1 MSCAGF
7 VGAGRGFARYLGDR
21 TGRGRDLIGLCPLR
35 LFNVVSARPGQVIP
49 FVHEQE
55 TAFMLASTAT
65 TATDVIVIGGVD
77 THADTHHAAV
87 IDIHG
92 RHLADQAFPATVDGY
107 QQLLDWVAGHG
118 VIDMIGV
125 ELTSSYG
132 AGLTRYLTAAGVTVR
147 EVNTTDK
154 ATRARRGK
162 TDQAD
167 AYAAAEKT
175 LAGMATAI
183 PKDTTG
189 NSEAIRVLTL
199 ARDSAVTSRTKTW
212 NQLRALLVTA
222 PAALRD
228 QLRHLTPAKLRTTIT
243 ALTIPEDADTVTR
256 ATITALHRLA
266 TRITTLDAEIRAADT
281 DLTTLVT
288 VTAPT
293 LASRPGIGTHT
304 AARLLICVADNGSRI
319 HSEAALA
326 ALTGVCP
333 IPASSGK
340 TTRMR
345 LNRGG
350 DRKANS
356 ALHMIAVGRLRH
368 DPTTRA
374 YRDKTHARG
383 HSTRDAIRSL
393 KRAIAREVYNALKT
407 DRIIT

>member
-1 MSCAGF
+1 MLSS
-7 VGAGRGFARYLGDR
+7 
-21 TGRGRDLIGLCPLR
+21 T
-35 LFNVVSARPGQVIP
+35 VSPV
-49 FVHEQE
+49 
-55 TAFMLASTAT
+55 
-65 TATDVIVIGGVD
+65 TDVIVIAGVD

-87 IDIHG
+87 IDTQG
-92 RHLADQAFPATVDGY
+92 RHLADRGFAATAAGY
-107 QQLLDWVAGHG
+107 QQLLEWVAGHG
-118 VIDMIGV
+118 VIDTVGV
-125 ELTSSYG
+125 ELTGSYG
-132 AGLTRYLTAAGVTVR
+132 AALTRYLTGAGVTVR

-175 LAGMATAI
+175 LAGMATAT

-199 ARDSAVTSRTKTW
+199 VRSSAVTSRTKAW

-222 PAALRD
+222 PAELRD
-228 QLRHLTPAKLRTTIT
+228 RLRAMTPAKLHAAIT
-243 ALTIPEDADTVTR
+243 ALTTPEDADTVTR
-256 ATITALHRLA
+256 ATITALHRLTA
-266 TRITTLDAEIRAADT
+266 RITALTLEINDADH
-281 DLTTLVT
+281 DLELLVT
-288 VTAPT
+288 ATAPT
-293 LASRPGIGTHT
+293 LVNRPGIGIHT
-304 AARLLICVADNGSRI
+304 AARLLICVADNGGRI

-326 ALTGVCP
+326 RIMGACP

-368 DPTTRA
+368 DPRTRT
-374 YRDKTHARG
+374 YRDNAHARG
-383 HSTRDAIRSL
+383 QSTRDAIRSL
-393 KRAIAREVYNALKT
+393 KRAIAREIYNTLKT
-407 DRIIT
+407 DGIIT

>member
-1 MSCAGF
+1 MLTSPEMT
-7 VGAGRGFARYLGDR
+7 R
-21 TGRGRDLIGLCPLR
+21 T
-35 LFNVVSARPGQVIP
+35 
-49 FVHEQE
+49 E
-55 TAFMLASTAT
+55 
-65 TATDVIVIGGVD
+65 VIVIAGVD

-92 RHLADQAFPATVDGY
+92 RQLADQAFPTTTTGY
-107 QQLLDWVAGHG
+107 QELLAWVAGHG
-118 VIDMIGV
+118 VIDAIGI

-132 AGLTRYLTAAGVTVR
+132 AALTRYLTAAGVTVQ

-212 NQLRALLVTA
+212 NQLRAILITA
-222 PAALRD
+222 PAELRD
-228 QLRHLTPAKLRTTIT
+228 QLRHLTPAKLRNTIT
-243 ALTIPEDADTVTR
+243 ALTIPADADAVSR
-256 ATITALHRLA
+256 ATITALHRLTA
-266 TRITTLDAEIRAADT
+266 RITTLDAEIRAADT

-288 VTAPT
+288 ATAPT

-304 AARLLICVADNGSRI
+304 AARLLICVADNGSRN

-326 ALTGVCP
+326 ALTGTCP

-340 TTRMR
+340 TNRMR

-356 ALHMIAVGRLRH
+356 ALHMIAVGRLRY

-374 YRDKTHARG
+374 YRDKTLARG
-383 HSTRDAIRSL
+383 HSNRDAIRSL
-393 KRAIAREVYNALKT
+393 KRAIARETYNALKT
-407 DRIIT
+407 DGIIT

>member
-1 MSCAGF
+1 
-7 VGAGRGFARYLGDR
+7 
-21 TGRGRDLIGLCPLR
+21 
-35 LFNVVSARPGQVIP
+35 
-49 FVHEQE
+49 
-55 TAFMLASTAT
+55 MLTSTASTLT
-65 TATDVIVIGGVD
+65 EVIVIAGVD
-77 THADTHHAAV
+77 THADSHHAAV

-92 RHLADQAFPATVDGY
+92 RHLADRAFPSTTAGY
-107 QQLLDWVAGHG
+107 QDLLGWVAGHG
-118 VIDMIGV
+118 VIDTIGV
-125 ELTSSYG
+125 ELTGSYG
-132 AGLTRYLTAAGVTVR
+132 AALTRHLTAAGVTVR

-162 TDQAD
+162 TDRED

-199 ARDSAVTSRTKTW
+199 TRDSAVASRTRTW
-212 NQLRALLVTA
+212 NQLRAILVTA
-222 PAALRD
+222 PAELRD
-228 QLRHLTPAKLRTTIT
+228 QLRHLTPAKLRTAIT
-243 ALTIPEDADTVTR
+243 ALTIPDEADVVART
-256 ATITALHRLA
+256 TITALQRLTA
-266 TRITTLDAEIRAADT
+266 RIGVLDAEIRAADT

-288 VTAPT
+288 TTAPT

-319 HSEAALA
+319 HSDAALA
-326 ALTGVCP
+326 KIMGACP

-356 ALHMIAVGRLRH
+356 ALHMIAVGRLRY
-368 DPTTRA
+368 DPATRA
-374 YRDKTHARG
+374 YRDKAHARG
-383 HSTRDAIRSL
+383 HSTREAIRSL
-393 KRAIAREVYNALKT
+393 KRAIARETYNALKT